1 VPVPYYPNADIPP
14 GWDANPS
21 DWAERLP
28 VLLLAGAGFLIAS
41 YLTLYQLGVF
51 SHIFEPFFGNDSRRI
66 LHSWLSRV
74 LPVPD
79 ASLGA
84 AGYLAD
90 IILGVTGGR
99 DRWRRLPGVVVLY
112 GLAVCGVC
120 TTSVLFVI
128 LQPLLF
134 HGYCTLCMT
143 SALVSTLMVGPA
155 LVEVLAAL
163 QHLKQALATGQPFWQ
178 ALFGEGRSSMA
189 RGH

>member
-1 VPVPYYPNADIPP
+1 MPVPYYPNADIPP

-21 DWAERLP
+21 AWAERLP
-28 VLLLAGAGFLIAS
+28 VLLLAVAGFLIAS

-90 IILGVTGGR
+90 IILGVIGGR
-99 DRWRRLPGVVVLY
+99 ERWRRLPGVVVLY

-120 TTSVLFVI
+120 ATSVLFVI

-143 SALVSTLMVGPA
+143 SALISTLMVGPA
-155 LVEVLAAL
+155 LTEVLASL
-163 QHLKQALATGQPFWQ
+163 QHLKQLLHSGQPLWPS
-178 ALFGEGRSSMA
+178 LFGQGRSSIA